1 MIHKILLTFRREGF
15 SSVLK
20 KAYYR
25 VSYTLIRAFE
35 NSSNESIRWEKI
47 KGTYKG
53 KRVFLIGNGPS
64 LNETPLYMLKDEYVL
79 CFNRFY
85 IMKERLNWKPNF
97 YMCVDDLVLNDLA
110 AEIEPIVKETK
121 YAFFPD
127 RHFRSKNFKKILP
140 TLPNMYWLKPI
151 FGQGFSNSLPDVNQ
165 GGSVIY
171 EGMQAMHHLGFDE
184 IILLGVDMNFKIHET
199 AKTIGNKRGTNI
211 TSQDDDDPNHFD
223 PRYFGKNRSYHQPKV
238 HVIDNILKNLNFL
251 GANLKRYGVNIINA
265 GFNSKVES
273 FPKKDFYSFFDKSQ
287 NEIKEIFEEL
297 LIEKTGKRL
306 SEFEYEYPMV
316 ISEEALK
323 KNDIR
328 SSFYT
333 SKKLGVVLVRKK
345 IHTYLPLGPFDNK
358 YYFVLRKS
366 KIESNE

>member
-1 MIHKILLTFRREGF
+1 MIDKILLTYKREGIF
-15 SSVLK
+15 SVIT

-25 VSYTLIRAFE
+25 ISYTLFRAFE
-35 NSSNESIRWEKI
+35 NSSKEASRWEKI
-47 KGTYKG
+47 KEIYKG

-64 LNETPLYMLKDEYVL
+64 LNETPLYMLKNEYVL

-85 IMKERLNWKPNF
+85 IMNERLNWKPDF

-110 AEIEPIVKETK
+110 AEISPIIKEAK

-140 TLPNMYWLKPI
+140 NLANIYWLQPI
-151 FGQGFSNSLPDVNQ
+151 FGQGFSNNLPKVNQ

-184 IILLGVDMNFKIHET
+184 IILLGVDMNFKIHDT
-199 AKTIGNKRGTNI
+199 AKAIGNKRGTNI

-251 GANLKRYGVNIINA
+251 GKNMKLYAVNIINA

-273 FPKKDFYSFFDKSQ
+273 FPIKEFYSLFNKTE

-297 LIEKTGKRL
+297 LKEKSGKSISDFE
-306 SEFEYEYPMV
+306 SEFPLINEKN
-316 ISEEALK
+316 SLLQLK
-323 KNDIR
+323 YVK
-328 SSFYT
+328 SFYT
-333 SKKLGVVLVRKK
+333 CKRLGVELARKK
-345 IHTYLPLGPFDNK
+345 IHDYLPLGPYDDK
-358 YYFVLRKS
+358 YYFVLR
-366 KIESNE
+366 N